1 MRAKYVM
8 SEVFLGLWRNV
19 TMTIAMII
27 TMAVSL
33 SMLGASLLLYWKV
46 QDMQDFFSTNVE
58 MSIYLQNGITQS
70 QQKQLESALNQD
82 PRTVHPVTYES
93 KAEALKKFRTE
104 FADAKD
110 MVASTK
116 QQYLPASFRV
126 GLKDPQQY
134 ELVARDYRNKPGVD
148 DIVNQQQTLN
158 QIFNVLNGIR
168 NLALVVAIVQGLA
181 SLLLVANTMQ
191 VAAFSRRREVSIMKL
206 VGAANWFIQLPFVLE
221 AVFAGIIGAVVAF
234 IVLAAAKAFLIDGPL
249 SGIFSAQIIPPIT
262 WQDVGLTLPL
272 LLLVA
277 CVISAATGW
286 VTLRARLRV

>member
-1 MRAKYVM
+1 MRAKYVL

-58 MSIYLQNGITQS
+58 MSIYLQNGITSDQQS
-70 QQKQLESALNQD
+70 QLQSQLKADGRVRS
-82 PRTVHPVTYES
+82 VTYES
-93 KAEALKKFRTE
+93 KAEALKKFRQE

-116 QQYLPASFRV
+116 EQYLPASFRV

-158 QIFNVLNGIR
+158 QIFSVLNGIR

-234 IVLAAAKAFLIDGPL
+234 IVLMASKAFLIDGPL
-249 SGIFSAQIIPPIT
+249 SGIFSSQIIPPIT

-286 VTLRARLRV
+286 VTLRTRLRV

>member
-1 MRAKYVM
+1 MRAKYVL

-46 QDMQDFFSTNVE
+46 QDMQDYFSTNVE
-58 MSIYLQNGITQS
+58 MSIYLQHDATGSETS
-70 QQKQLESALNQD
+70 QLKSAL
-82 PRTVHPVTYES
+82 
-93 KAEALKKFRTE
+93 KADSRLSSVSYKSQAQALADFKRE

-116 QQYLPASFRV
+116 AQYLPASFQV
-126 GLKDPQQY
+126 GLKDPHQY
-134 ELVARDYRNKPGVD
+134 AVIARDYRNKPGVD
-148 DIVNQQQTLN
+148 DIVNQQQTLD
-158 QIFNVLNGIR
+158 QIFKVLNGIR

-181 SLLLVANTMQ
+181 SLMLVANTMQ
-191 VAAFSRRREVSIMKL
+191 VAAFSRRRETAIMKL

-221 AVFAGIIGAVVAF
+221 AVFAGIIGALVAF
-234 IVLAAAKAFLIDGPL
+234 IVLVLGKAFLIDGPL

-272 LLLVA
+272 LLAVA

-286 VTLRARLRV
+286 ITLRARLRV